1 MEKPD
6 DDKIPTDAPILDYAS
21 PSTGK
26 FVTIAQFSSEAEARM
41 AASKLDSEEI
51 AAVVK
56 PAVDAIG
63 IYTGGAS
70 ASLSVPA
77 EEAKK
82 AIEILKTTPAR
93 TNIVPDL

>member
-6 DDKIPTDAPILDYAS
+6 DDKIPADAPILDYANS
-21 PSTGK
+21 NTGK

-51 AAVVK
+51 HAVVK

-77 EEAKK
+77 EDVKE
-82 AIEILKTTPAR
+82 AIEILKMTPAR
-93 TNIVPDL
+93 SHVLPDL